1 MNHIRHES
9 GSHPH
14 GFQLFRALPLLIAV
28 LLCLP
33 IGLKAAVSADIAS
46 ASQQVTK
53 TVTVSIKDVV
63 GPLAGANVSVK
74 GTKNGANT
82 DSNGKVTL
90 ANVPANSTLVIS
102 YMGYKTQEIS
112 VSVGT
117 SFEVVLEEDTNM
129 LDELV
134 VIGYGT
140 VRKRDLTGSVSSVK
154 SKELTAFTVSN
165 PIQALQGRVPGV
177 TITTNN
183 GAPTGNFS
191 IRVRGS
197 NSIRGDNGPLYIID
211 GMPANV
217 SSVNSYDIESV
228 EVLKDASATAIYGS
242 RGANGVILITTKSG
256 RTGKTNVQYN
266 FEYGIQ
272 TLRKKMDMMNAKE
285 YMEFYNI
292 QQMNDK
298 GVAYFTDAQI
308 AAAGKGYD
316 WQDAVYRD
324 ASVQNHNISVAGGNE
339 KTRFSVSG
347 SAMLR
352 EGIIKTSEY
361 NKYNLRSVLDHD
373 VSNWL
378 NVAVRMGYTYT
389 TRQDKASSDFANRGG
404 SIVSSALLAP
414 PTLSPYNEDGSYQN
428 LQLAYPFISN
438 ALVNPIN
445 LIDRGVSKTEANLL
459 DLSTALTFK
468 PFKGFSFKISF
479 GLENNDYRGDKY
491 VNSKNIYGSTSAS
504 VGFTRNTTVINENIV
519 NYDFEFGD
527 AHSLN
532 LMGGFTYQQNVSK
545 YLGGSGSGFLSDATE
560 TYNLASAAT
569 PGIPSSSYSKWV
581 LMSYLAR
588 ANYSYKGKYLLT
600 ASIRADGSSRYSE
613 GDKWGYFPSAAAAW
627 SISEEP
633 WLKGKTSISNLKLR
647 IGYGV
652 TGSTAIGPYA
662 TMNMLSS
669 GSTPLGGDGVVT
681 FFTPSTTY
689 PGALKWES
697 TSQTNVG
704 VDMGLFN
711 DRLRIT
717 ADAYYKLTTDLLNSV
732 NLPPSS
738 GYGSTIRNI
747 GKMSNRGLELLVE
760 GEILNTKDWSW
771 TASANIAT
779 NKNEVKK
786 LAGGPDI
793 YGSNVSMVLVNGT
806 VNLIREGEPM
816 GVFYVFKSDGY
827 DENGTLKY
835 VDADENGTLTN
846 DDRFIL
852 GNPHPDFTYG
862 LNTEIAYKRLSLSMF
877 WVGSQGNDVYNVSK
891 AQYYDYGMGLNM
903 LKEVYKSHW
912 DQNNTPEQNAKA
924 KYPKIRANQNIQQ
937 SDIFIEDGSYVRLK
951 NIQLGYTIPV
961 LKRYINKIHVYV
973 SAQNILTF
981 TKYSGADPEV
991 NSYGSDMTIGI
1002 DWFPYPMNKSI
1013 TLGANI
1019 QF

>member
-1 MNHIRHES
+1 
-9 GSHPH
+9 
-14 GFQLFRALPLLIAV
+14 
-28 LLCLP
+28 
-33 IGLKAAVSADIAS
+33 
-46 ASQQVTK
+46 
-53 TVTVSIKDVV
+53 
-63 GPLAGANVSVK
+63 
-74 GTKNGANT
+74 
-82 DSNGKVTL
+82 
-90 ANVPANSTLVIS
+90 
-102 YMGYKTQEIS
+102 
-112 VSVGT
+112 
-117 SFEVVLEEDTNM
+117 
-129 LDELV
+129 
-134 VIGYGT
+134 
-140 VRKRDLTGSVSSVK
+140 
-154 SKELTAFTVSN
+154 
-165 PIQALQGRVPGV
+165 
-177 TITTNN
+177 
-183 GAPTGNFS
+183 
-191 IRVRGS
+191 
-197 NSIRGDNGPLYIID
+197 
-211 GMPANV
+211 
-217 SSVNSYDIESV
+217 
-228 EVLKDASATAIYGS
+228 
-242 RGANGVILITTKSG
+242 
-256 RTGKTNVQYN
+256 
-266 FEYGIQ
+266 
-272 TLRKKMDMMNAKE
+272 
-285 YMEFYNI
+285 
-292 QQMNDK
+292 
-298 GVAYFTDAQI
+298 
-308 AAAGKGYD
+308 
-316 WQDAVYRD
+316 
-324 ASVQNHNISVAGGNE
+324 
-339 KTRFSVSG
+339 
-347 SAMLR
+347 MLR

-786 LAGGPDI
+786 LAGGADI